1 MVELSKGAAEYM
13 KKSQRAGCFEP
24 RWPVAVAI
32 LVVLFLV
39 SVLPDRIRLYPSWL
53 SYVVCIAVLTPVAG
67 VGLTSSRQWWRRVE
81 RIVVLIFVV
90 VVGAA
95 NLINLVNL
103 TAMMLSS
110 EPRASGMQLL
120 TSSIALWVTS
130 VFVFSLLYWQIDRG
144 GPEIRIDNK
153 GGWADWL
160 FPQES
165 APAEDVPRDW
175 HATFVDYLYLS
186 YSTAVS
192 FSTAE
197 VVPLTPRAKLMM
209 MLESMIS
216 LVTIVLVASRA
227 INILGG

>member
-1 MVELSKGAAEYM
+1 M
-13 KKSQRAGCFEP
+13 KRSARIGRFEP

-32 LVVLFLV
+32 LVVLFLL
-39 SVLPDRIRLYPSWL
+39 SVLPDRILLYPSWL
-53 SYVVCIAVLTPVAG
+53 GYVVGSAVLTPLAG
-67 VGLTSSRQWWRRVE
+67 VSLTSPRQWWRRVE
-81 RIVVLIFVV
+81 RIVVLVFVV
-90 VVGAA
+90 IVGAA
-95 NLINLVNL
+95 NLVNLANL
-103 TAMMLSS
+103 TAMMLAR
-110 EPRASGMQLL
+110 EAHASGMQLL
-120 TSSIALWVTS
+120 TSSIALWVTN

-153 GGWADWL
+153 GGWPDWL
-160 FPQES
+160 FPQEA

-186 YSTAVS
+186 YSTATA
-192 FSTAE
+192 FSTTE

-227 INILGG
+227 INILGS